1 MATTE
6 AVSRQQNA
14 SKNGSKYVDSLS
26 MAGDS
31 TRTRRYL
38 GRRQLKTTRDGRTE
52 MLREH
57 STLRA
62 LLKKCVVSSVLVAV
76 PVLVAGNAW
85 AQHNKKG
92 GGKKVEPAVRLL
104 SSVPIPVS
112 ASNPLFGKIGAG
124 TSSFDIS
131 YVDQSPGTYTSA
143 I

>member
-1 MATTE
+1 
-6 AVSRQQNA
+6 
-14 SKNGSKYVDSLS
+14 
-26 MAGDS
+26 
-31 TRTRRYL
+31 
-38 GRRQLKTTRDGRTE
+38 

-85 AQHNKKG
+85 AENNAKG

-124 TSSFDIS
+124 TYSFDLRRP
-131 YVDQSPGTYTSA
+131 VDRHLLPRRS
-143 I
+143 

>member
-1 MATTE
+1 
-6 AVSRQQNA
+6 
-14 SKNGSKYVDSLS
+14 

-31 TRTRRYL
+31 TRARRYL

-85 AQHNKKG
+85 AQHNN
-92 GGKKVEPAVRLL
+92 GKKVEPAVRLL
-104 SSVPIPVS
+104 SFTLIPVS
-112 ASNPLFGKIGAG
+112 TSNPLAGKIGAG
-124 TSSFDIS
+124 PYSFL
-131 YVDQSPGTYTSA
+131 
-143 I
+143 

>member
-57 STLRA
+57 SALRA

-76 PVLVAGNAW
+76 PVLVAGSTAW
-85 AQHNKKG
+85 AQAG
-92 GGKKVEPAVRLL
+92 GGDKVTKKAAPEPAVRLL
-104 SSVPIPVS
+104 RSVQIPVG
-112 ASNPLFGKIGAG
+112 ALNPG
-124 TSSFDIS
+124 TGMFSFDINF
-131 YVDQSPGTYTSA
+131 VDQS
-143 I
+143 